1 MLLQNSQL
9 TSHTSFFCFVFC
21 EQLHNLH
28 LRFYKYSW
36 DVVCLSKEKGGL
48 GIRSLAML
56 NKALL
61 GKWVWRFVV
70 EDNPM
75 WKKVITWKYQI
86 EEVGWFTKETRVSFG
101 VGRWKDISTAA
112 RKLKQD
118 SYFDLGD
125 GSRVKF
131 WKDMVW

>member
-1 MLLQNSQL
+1 
-9 TSHTSFFCFVFC
+9 
-21 EQLHNLH
+21 
-28 LRFYKYSW
+28 
-36 DVVCLSKEKGGL
+36 
-48 GIRSLAML
+48 
-56 NKALL
+56 
-61 GKWVWRFVV
+61 
-70 EDNPM
+70 M